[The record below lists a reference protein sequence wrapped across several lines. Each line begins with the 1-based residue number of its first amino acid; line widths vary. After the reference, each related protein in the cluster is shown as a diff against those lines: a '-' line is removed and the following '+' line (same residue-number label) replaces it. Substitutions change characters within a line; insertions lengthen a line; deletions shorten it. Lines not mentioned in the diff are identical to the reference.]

1 MHIKFYNSWF
11 ENKCKV
17 EFSLLVIHL
26 GNLMPWASAIAVTHL
41 PGSVF
46 VHDWLNSELG
56 KKKYTHEVNTY
67 AKHL

>member
-1 MHIKFYNSWF
+1 
-11 ENKCKV
+11 
-17 EFSLLVIHL
+17 
-26 GNLMPWASAIAVTHL
+26 MPWANAIAVTHL